1 MSVNIHPTAIIEPG
15 TKIGVDVTVGPY
27 TVIEGDVEIGDRCSI
42 GPHVL
47 IGEGTRIGPECRI
60 FKGASIGL
68 IPQDKK
74 FAGEKTYTVIGR
86 NTLFREFVT
95 VNRGTSHR
103 GETRI
108 GDNCWIMAY
117 CHIAHDCVLG
127 DDVTISNGLAM
138 AGHVEVGNHVTIGG
152 IVPIHQFTRIGDY
165 AFIGAVTR
173 PFMDVVPYAMVG
185 GESETHIVGINK
197 VGLER
202 HGFTPERR
210 QNIKRA
216 YKILFR
222 ENLTLAEATVKLETS
237 FPGDEDIGRI
247 ISFIRGSSR
256 GLMRMKADAA

>member
-1 MSVNIHPTAIIEPG
+1 
-15 TKIGVDVTVGPY
+15 
-27 TVIEGDVEIGDRCSI
+27 
-42 GPHVL
+42 
-47 IGEGTRIGPECRI
+47 
-60 FKGASIGL
+60 
-68 IPQDKK
+68 
-74 FAGEKTYTVIGR
+74 
-86 NTLFREFVT
+86 
-95 VNRGTSHR
+95 
-103 GETRI
+103 
-108 GDNCWIMAY
+108 
-117 CHIAHDCVLG
+117 
-127 DDVTISNGLAM
+127 
-138 AGHVEVGNHVTIGG
+138 
-152 IVPIHQFTRIGDY
+152 
-165 AFIGAVTR
+165 AVTR